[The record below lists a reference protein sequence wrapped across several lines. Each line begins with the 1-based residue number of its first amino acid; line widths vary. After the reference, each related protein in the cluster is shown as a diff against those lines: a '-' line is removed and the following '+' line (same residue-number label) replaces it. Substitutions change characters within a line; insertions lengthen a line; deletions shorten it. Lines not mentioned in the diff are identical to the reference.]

1 MAFGIRIIQPIDTT
15 PGVAVGVSIPFNG
28 PTGFNSTY
36 TTKDAIKSNLVNYF
50 LTNQGDRYD
59 NPTFGGNLRQ
69 YIFEQIQQN
78 TFTNIEDDIQVKI
91 NTYFPS
97 ITVESVDISQQQI
110 STDYNTIIVTMKYQ
124 ITGTG
129 LEDSLQIAFG

>member
-1 MAFGIRIIQPIDTT
+1 MAFGVRIIHPIDTT
-15 PGVAVGVSIPFNG
+15 PGTAVGVSVPFNG

-36 TTKDAIKSNLVNYF
+36 TTKDAIKNNLINYF
-50 LTNQGDRYD
+50 LTNQGDRYS

-69 YIFEQIQQN
+69 YIFEQIQRN
-78 TFTNIEDDIQVKI
+78 TFTSIEDDIQTKV

-97 ITVESVDISQQQI
+97 ISIQSVEITQQQT
-110 STDYNTIIVTMKYQ
+110 STDYNTIIVTIKYT

>member
-1 MAFGIRIIQPIDTT
+1 MAFGVRIIQPIDTT
-15 PGVAVGVSIPFNG
+15 PGTAVGVSVPFNG

-36 TTKDAIKSNLVNYF
+36 TTRDAIKSNLVNYF
-50 LTNQGDRYD
+50 LTNQGDRYS

-69 YIFEQIQQN
+69 YIFQQIQQS
-78 TFTNIEDDIQVKI
+78 TFTSIEDDIQVKI

-97 ITVESVDISQQQI
+97 ITIRSVEITQQRV
-110 STDYNTIIVTMKYQ
+110 STDNNTIIVTIKYQ

-129 LEDSLQIAFG
+129 TEDNLQIAFG